1 MGFGSGGDSDVAPPV
16 TAVTGAET
24 TRLIPLIALLT
35 ALLTRPAAFF
45 LAAFLAVFFAG
56 ALRAFTALPRRA
68 VFLTARFFAAF
79 FAGRLAAFLDFFAAF
94 FLTTRLA
101 I

>member
-1 MGFGSGGDSDVAPPV
+1 
-16 TAVTGAET
+16 
-24 TRLIPLIALLT
+24 
-35 ALLTRPAAFF
+35 
-45 LAAFLAVFFAG
+45 LAAFLATFFGA
-56 ALRAFTALPRRA
+56 ALRAFTALPARA

-94 FLTTRLA
+94 LLTTRLA

>member
-1 MGFGSGGDSDVAPPV
+1 M
-16 TAVTGAET
+16 
-24 TRLIPLIALLT
+24 IPLIALLT
-35 ALLTRPAAFF
+35 APLTPPTDCFFAAFF
-45 LAAFLAVFFAG
+45 AG
-56 ALRAFTALPRRA
+56 AALRAFTDLAARA